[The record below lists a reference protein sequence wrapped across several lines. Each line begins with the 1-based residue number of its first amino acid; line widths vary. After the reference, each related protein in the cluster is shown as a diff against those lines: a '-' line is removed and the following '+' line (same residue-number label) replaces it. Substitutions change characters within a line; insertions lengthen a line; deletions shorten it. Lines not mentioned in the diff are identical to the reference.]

1 VVVVGIAVAV
11 IVALGSSGH
20 GDEQAA
26 TTASASPSA
35 SPSATSSTTP
45 SAGAADALGV
55 PVQHWNVGPVMAL
68 PEGVVVVVEHG
79 CTQCDGPTSSL
90 ARVVGGTGSD
100 SGPKTLFPPAGLD
113 TGYIDAFAI
122 SPDGG
127 ELYVTVCSRGYCGG
141 VGEVSPDAQT
151 TVYHSVDGGVTW
163 QAESSYGP
171 PSSVSLGSDGW
182 VLTTQQFDGTQYS
195 YSSEVYPN
203 AITAPQATIPM
214 VPPEL
219 TAALAG
225 RFDQQTGIL
234 PVSVTPDGD
243 TIVEWLETAGE
254 QRTWFIGRW
263 HDGALQSVITTVGS
277 ITIGGWISDTVA
289 VGNYFVPA
297 GPGAGAALFARPALL
312 DFAAGKVTPLTIGN
326 GQPSNPSA
334 PDRDRI
340 VNVQYG
346 SFAEV
351 HTGGDCLN
359 VREEASTSSKSL
371 GCFADGVLLQ
381 LSDVVSV
388 MDDGTTWQSV
398 VTPSGAAGWASA
410 EFLVK

>member
-1 VVVVGIAVAV
+1 
-11 IVALGSSGH
+11 
-20 GDEQAA
+20 
-26 TTASASPSA
+26 
-35 SPSATSSTTP
+35 
-45 SAGAADALGV
+45 
-55 PVQHWNVGPVMAL
+55 
-68 PEGVVVVVEHG
+68 
-79 CTQCDGPTSSL
+79 
-90 ARVVGGTGSD
+90 
-100 SGPKTLFPPAGLD
+100 
-113 TGYIDAFAI
+113 
-122 SPDGG
+122 
-127 ELYVTVCSRGYCGG
+127 
-141 VGEVSPDAQT
+141 
-151 TVYHSVDGGVTW
+151 
-163 QAESSYGP
+163 
-171 PSSVSLGSDGW
+171 
-182 VLTTQQFDGTQYS
+182 
-195 YSSEVYPN
+195 
-203 AITAPQATIPM
+203 
-214 VPPEL
+214 L